1 MKVVIVVALI
11 LVGAALAAQGAA
23 SITNPALEPHPGI
36 TSSFHKLETRL
47 LEALRSISTSHAI
60 ADIDAEKDG
69 NKLGQNSSDLG
80 LLAPNSSLNTP
91 GMLASVLEPPATN
104 SSAPGSAMGV
114 SAWNNASG
122 EGAGLKAPEGML
134 SDTKG
139 GANGFWSIQAR
150 KQGFG
155 RSDISSRTVLSG
167 SFEVE
172 KRVQFAERP

>member
-11 LVGAALAAQGAA
+11 LLGAALSAQAAA
-23 SITNPALEPHPGI
+23 SMTSPAFEPHPGMP
-36 TSSFHKLETRL
+36 SSFHKLETRL
-47 LEALRSISTSHAI
+47 LEALRSISQSHPI
-60 ADIDAEKDG
+60 AGSEAGRDS

-80 LLAPNSSLNTP
+80 LLAPNSSAP
-91 GMLASVLEPPATN
+91 GMMASTLELQATN
-104 SSAPGSAMGV
+104 SSAPGSGLGA
-114 SAWNNASG
+114 SARNNASA
-122 EGAGLKAPEGML
+122 EDSGLKAPEGML

-139 GANGFWSIQAR
+139 GVNGFWSIQAR

-155 RSDISSRTVLSG
+155 RSGISSRTVLSG